1 MAKSYY
7 NSSSMVLAEKISWY
21 CAVFVSM
28 MLLMNLCHVA
38 EKDLAVEIVPHHHK
52 HESSMVMAGYSGH
65 HQRPACDEIYEVKE
79 GETLQTISE
88 KCGDPYIVE
97 GNPHI
102 HDHDDVF
109 PGLLIRI
116 TPLL

>member
-1 MAKSYY
+1 MGK
-7 NSSSMVLAEKISWY
+7 SSSMVVAEKISWY
-21 CAVFVSM
+21 CAVFASM
-28 MLLMNLCHVA
+28 MLLMNFCHVA
-38 EKDLAVEIVPHHHK
+38 EEGSTAIVQKQQPTTT
-52 HESSMVMAGYSGH
+52 MMIAGYSDR
-65 HQRPACDEIYEVKE
+65 RPACDEIYEVKE

-102 HDHDDVF
+102 HDHDDLF

-116 TPLL
+116 TPTF

>member
-1 MAKSYY
+1 MASY
-7 NSSSMVLAEKISWY
+7 SASMVVAEKISWY
-21 CAVFVSM
+21 CAVFAA
-28 MLLMNLCHVA
+28 MLLLVNFCHMA
-38 EKDLAVEIVPHHHK
+38 DEEGPTKIVEQHQP
-52 HESSMVMAGYSGH
+52 SMITAGYSNR
-65 HQRPACDEIYEVKE
+65 RPACDEIYEVKE

-116 TPLL
+116 SPSFT

>member
-1 MAKSYY
+1 MAKSY
-7 NSSSMVLAEKISWY
+7 SHSASMVVAEKISWY
-21 CAVFVSM
+21 CAVFAAM
-28 MLLMNLCHVA
+28 MLLMSCCHVDDEA
-38 EKDLAVEIVPHHHK
+38 GSTDTIVQK
-52 HESSMVMAGYSGH
+52 QQSSMMITGYSD
-65 HQRPACDEIYEVKE
+65 RLPACDEIYEVKE

-102 HDHDDVF
+102 HDHDDLF

-116 TPLL
+116 TPSF

>member
-1 MAKSYY
+1 MGK
-7 NSSSMVLAEKISWY
+7 SSSMAVAEKISWY
-21 CAVFVSM
+21 CAVFAAM
-28 MLLMNLCHVA
+28 MLLMNSFQVA
-38 EKDLAVEIVPHHHK
+38 EEGSTEIVEQQQP
-52 HESSMVMAGYSGH
+52 SMMITGYSDR
-65 HQRPACDEIYEVKE
+65 RPACDEIYEVKE

-102 HDHDDVF
+102 HDHDDLF

-116 TPLL
+116 TPSF

>member
-1 MAKSYY
+1 MGK
-7 NSSSMVLAEKISWY
+7 SSSHSASMVVAEKISWY
-21 CAVFVSM
+21 CAVFAAT
-28 MLLMNLCHVA
+28 MLLMNCFHVA
-38 EKDLAVEIVPHHHK
+38 EEDPIEIMEQQQQQP
-52 HESSMVMAGYSGH
+52 STMIAGYSH
-65 HQRPACDEIYEVKE
+65 RRPACDEIYEVKE

-116 TPLL
+116 TPSF

>member
-1 MAKSYY
+1 MAKSY
-7 NSSSMVLAEKISWY
+7 SHSASMVVAEKISWY
-21 CAVFVSM
+21 CAVLAAM
-28 MLLMNLCHVA
+28 MLLMNCCN
-38 EKDLAVEIVPHHHK
+38 VEDDAIVQKQQPT
-52 HESSMVMAGYSGH
+52 VMIAGYSNG
-65 HQRPACDEIYEVKE
+65 RPVCDEIYEVKE

-102 HDHDDVF
+102 HDHDDLF

-116 TPLL
+116 TPSF

>member
-1 MAKSYY
+1 MAKSYTH
-7 NSSSMVLAEKISWY
+7 SASMVVAEKISWY
-21 CAVFVSM
+21 CAVFAAM
-28 MLLMNLCHVA
+28 MLLMSCCHVEEEA
-38 EKDLAVEIVPHHHK
+38 GSTNTNVQKQQP
-52 HESSMVMAGYSGH
+52 SMMIAGYSDR
-65 HQRPACDEIYEVKE
+65 RPACDEIYEVKE

-116 TPLL
+116 TPSF

>member
-1 MAKSYY
+1 MAKSY
-7 NSSSMVLAEKISWY
+7 SHSASMVVAEKISWY
-21 CAVFVSM
+21 CAVFAAM
-28 MLLMNLCHVA
+28 MLLMNCCHVEEEA
-38 EKDLAVEIVPHHHK
+38 GSTNTIVHK
-52 HESSMVMAGYSGH
+52 QQPSMIIPRYSYR
-65 HQRPACDEIYEVKE
+65 RPACDEIYEVKE

-116 TPLL
+116 TPSF

>member
-1 MAKSYY
+1 MGK
-7 NSSSMVLAEKISWY
+7 SSSHSASMAVAEKISWY
-21 CAVFVSM
+21 CAVFAAM
-28 MLLMNLCHVA
+28 MLLMNCCDVA
-38 EKDLAVEIVPHHHK
+38 EEGATEIVQKQQQP
-52 HESSMVMAGYSGH
+52 SMMIAGYSNR
-65 HQRPACDEIYEVKE
+65 RPACDEIYVVKE

-102 HDHDDVF
+102 HDHDDIF

-116 TPLL
+116 TPSF

>member
-1 MAKSYY
+1 MGK
-7 NSSSMVLAEKISWY
+7 SSSMVVAEKFSLY
-21 CAVFVSM
+21 CTVFAAM
-28 MLLMNLCHVA
+28 MLLMNFFHV
-38 EKDLAVEIVPHHHK
+38 VEEGSTEIMQKQQP
-52 HESSMVMAGYSGH
+52 SMMIAGYPDR
-65 HQRPACDEIYEVKE
+65 RPACDEIYEVKE

-102 HDHDDVF
+102 HDHDDLF

-116 TPLL
+116 TPTF

>member
-1 MAKSYY
+1 MAKSYTH
-7 NSSSMVLAEKISWY
+7 SSSMVVAEKISWY
-21 CAVFVSM
+21 CAVFAAM
-28 MLLMNLCHVA
+28 MLLMNCCNVA
-38 EKDLAVEIVPHHHK
+38 EEGPTEITVQQQQQQP
-52 HESSMVMAGYSGH
+52 SMMIAQYSH
-65 HQRPACDEIYEVKE
+65 RRPPCEEIYEVKE

-116 TPLL
+116 TPSF

>member
-1 MAKSYY
+1 MA
-7 NSSSMVLAEKISWY
+7 VAEKISWY
-21 CAVFVSM
+21 CAVFAAM
-28 MLLMNLCHVA
+28 MLLMNSFQVA
-38 EKDLAVEIVPHHHK
+38 QEGSTEIVEKQQP
-52 HESSMVMAGYSGH
+52 SMMITGYSH
-65 HQRPACDEIYEVKE
+65 RRPACDEIYEVKE

-102 HDHDDVF
+102 HDHDDLF

-116 TPLL
+116 TPSL

>member
-1 MAKSYY
+1 MGK
-7 NSSSMVLAEKISWY
+7 SSSMAVAEKISWY
-21 CAVFVSM
+21 CAVFAAM
-28 MLLMNLCHVA
+28 MLLMNSFQVA
-38 EKDLAVEIVPHHHK
+38 EEGSTEIVEKQQP
-52 HESSMVMAGYSGH
+52 SMMITGYSDR
-65 HQRPACDEIYEVKE
+65 RPACDEIYEVKE

-102 HDHDDVF
+102 HDHDDLF

-116 TPLL
+116 TPSF

>member
-1 MAKSYY
+1 MAKSYSHY
-7 NSSSMVLAEKISWY
+7 ASMAVAEKISWY
-21 CAVFVSM
+21 CSVFAAM
-28 MLLMNLCHVA
+28 MLLMNYCHVA
-38 EKDLAVEIVPHHHK
+38 DESSTEIVQQLQP
-52 HESSMVMAGYSGH
+52 SMMITGYSGRR
-65 HQRPACDEIYEVKE
+65 RPACDEIYEVKQ

-102 HDHDDVF
+102 HDHDDLF

-116 TPLL
+116 TPSF